1 MKKPMLVVAMLAMLL
16 VAVVPALAQDGAGS
30 GTVPVE
36 EPVAPCGWVSPMG
49 TSDPSDHE
57 PGVLAVIYYSEEE
70 MWAAPQENVVYTSA
84 YTPSHVQLLY
94 FEDIANILD
103 PCERFAAEEAKR
115 QEILYFWPG
124 VQNAGY
130 NPYQYVTPVPAAG

>member
-1 MKKPMLVVAMLAMLL
+1 LMKKLGMVVVMLAM
-16 VAVVPALAQDGAGS
+16 VAVAIVPALAQDSAGS
-30 GTVPVE
+30 GTVPVGEE
-36 EPVAPCGWVSPMG
+36 EPVAPCETGPFTRM
-49 TSDPSDHE
+49 
-57 PGVLAVIYYSEEE
+57 PGEFVVYYYSEEE

-84 YTPSHVQLLY
+84 YTPSQLLY
-94 FEDIANILD
+94 FKDIANISD

-130 NPYQYVTPVPAAG
+130 NPWQGVTPVPAAG